1 MLLTAV
7 GLSAYWQ
14 TSSLS
19 SVVAISLLNSPNL
32 PDLVR
37 LNQERLAESYAIL
50 TESLIKWQVE
60 FLPAN
65 AGLFVFAKPVKDARD
80 WDEEAAVVGAL
91 ASSGV
96 IVSPGRRFDGGESEK
111 GWVRITFAVPKKQ
124 LMDALERM
132 EPILH
137 PSRGGTEARA

>member
-1 MLLTAV
+1 MLLTGV

-14 TSSLS
+14 TSALS
-19 SVVAISLLNSPNL
+19 SVVATSLLNSANL

-50 TESLIKWQVE
+50 TESLIKWQVA

-65 AGLFVFAKPVKDARD
+65 AGLFVFAKIVTDARD
-80 WDEEAAVVGAL
+80 WDEETAAVEAL

-111 GWVRITFAVPKKQ
+111 GWVRMTFAVPRK
-124 LMDALERM
+124 LLVEALERM
-132 EPILH
+132 EPCLH
-137 PSRGGTEARA
+137 PSSRGAEVER